1 MHVYVAK
8 RVFLFIPTMFLVTL
22 LVFLI
27 MRIIP
32 GDPAIL
38 ILAGIEGGGEFTE
51 EDLAAVRHEI
61 GTGQAHSCPVW

>member
-8 RVFLFIPTMFLVTL
+8 RVFLFIPTMFLVTV

-38 ILAGIEGGGEFTE
+38 IVAGIEGGGEFSE
-51 EDLAAVRHEI
+51 VDLAAVRE
-61 GTGQAHSCPVW
+61 GLG